1 MGNVEIPHWLK
12 ALPLAPVFRPTDTE
26 FADPIA
32 YISKIEKEAGAF
44 GICKII
50 PPLPKPSKKYVFYN
64 LNKSLLRCPELASD
78 VDISK
83 VCHEDRAVFTTRQQ
97 ELGQA
102 VKRKKGGE
110 SSKSNSQRS
119 GVKQV
124 WQSGGVYTLEQFESK
139 SKTFYKSQL
148 GTVKEVSPVVVEAL
162 FWKAALEKPIYIE
175 YANDVPGSAFGEPE
189 GHFRHFRQRKRRG
202 RGSYQ
207 RKAEISDESRVES
220 GTDRNFSQPPSCKN
234 GDTTLPE
241 VAKAS
246 HASPS
251 KISQDL
257 SKQKKM
263 DIVDGMEG
271 TSGWKLSNSS
281 WNLQTI
287 ARSPGSVTRFMPDDI
302 PGVTSPMVY
311 IGMLFSWFAWHV
323 EDHELHSMNYLHT
336 GSPKTWY
343 AVPADYAFEFEEV
356 IRKNS
361 YGRNTDQLAALTQL
375 GEKTTLVSPEMIVA
389 SDIPCCRLVQNPGEF
404 VVTFPRSYHVGFSHG
419 FNCGEAANFGT
430 PQWLNVAK
438 EAAVR
443 RAAMNYL
450 PMLSHQQLLYLLT
463 MSFVSR
469 VPRSLL
475 PGGRSSRLRD
485 RQREERE
492 FLVKK
497 AFVEDILNEN
507 KNLSVLLRE
516 PGIRLVMWD
525 PDLLPRHSAL
535 ALAAAGGPAASLPAE
550 AKNELED
557 GHSVMQNK
565 EKTTLLEE
573 LSLFMEKLNDV
584 YYDDD
589 DGQLNDF
596 QVDSGTLA
604 CVACGVLGFP
614 FMCVVQ
620 PSKNALQDLSERKG
634 EIDAQEFTA
643 LSSENS
649 DCVWNTS
656 SRYIRPRIFC
666 LEHTI
671 ELQRLLQSRGGLKFL
686 VICHKDFQKFKAH
699 AAIVAEEVKVPFS
712 YDDVL
717 LESASKEELS
727 IIDLAIEDEESNE
740 YGVDWTSKFGIN
752 LRYCVKV
759 RKNSPTKK
767 IQHALSLGGLFSDTS
782 HMLDMSTIKWLQ
794 RKSRSKAKP
803 SSTSSFTSR
812 EHLEVKVDGKSGEKL
827 DPQAGRREERIIQYS
842 RKKKL
847 NSKPSGDQG
856 QELATEPKS
865 EDSDDTCN
873 KIANRSHLDSAI
885 HSEMNN
891 EIEDSERTIERN
903 GVAFC
908 ENPRSS
914 SFTGPHGHEHPEI
927 TVKLGLAF
935 DGNITNNSSM
945 VNGDSAEQTSVTR
958 EDQGHSMTSNNN
970 GSNSSSHV
978 VVSQTMLA
986 STGDNH
992 DGPIKL
998 SGEHVCSYVSVR
1010 GVDEAVEMSDREFEE
1025 PRSTVINIE
1034 EEQQSQMVQ
1043 PTKREAVP
1051 GDHTQVE
1058 GEEAMCTRENL
1069 CSEDIMHTV
1078 HQQEETHSSAQLGTE
1093 VAETNVAS
1101 ENIVVDMIHD
1111 DETLAS
1117 RDILSSRNGD
1127 QASSNGLQAPDNE
1140 PSMEREVASSENTE
1154 VIEAPISNMVE
1165 AKKKRKME
1173 SVSETNDNPESSI
1186 GFIRSPCEGLR
1197 ARGRRKATC
1206 ETSSNIAELSDE
1218 EKKPT
1223 AKRLKK
1229 TPKTRSGSHHREVST
1244 TTDHNRCYLEGCKMT
1259 FKNKADLEAH
1269 KRNRCTHE
1277 GCGKKFRAHKYLV
1290 LHQRVHNDERP
1301 FLCSWKGCSMT
1312 FKWQWAR
1319 TEHLRLHTGERPYT
1333 CKVDGCGLSF
1343 RFVSDYSRH
1352 RRKSG
1357 HYVT

>member
-1 MGNVEIPHWLK
+1 MGNVEIPNWLK

-32 YISKIEKEAGAF
+32 YISKIEKEASAF

-50 PPLPKPSKKYVFYN
+50 PPLPKPSKKYVFHN
-64 LNKSLLRCPELASD
+64 LNKSLLKCPELVSD

-83 VCHEDRAVFTTRQQ
+83 VCKEDRAVFTTRQQ
-97 ELGQA
+97 ELGQT
-102 VKRKKGGE
+102 VKKTKGE
-110 SSKSNSQRS
+110 KSKCVSQRS

-124 WQSGGVYTLEQFESK
+124 WQSGGVYTLEQFEAK

-162 FWKAALEKPIYIE
+162 FWKAASEKPIYIE

-189 GHFRHFRQRKRRG
+189 GHFRHFRHRKRRG
-202 RGSYQ
+202 RGFYQ
-207 RKAEISDESRVES
+207 RKTEINGPSGKNSENSSPKVEKAPLAS
-220 GTDRNFSQPPSCKN
+220 TSLSSQGQGS
-234 GDTTLPE
+234 
-241 VAKAS
+241 
-246 HASPS
+246 
-251 KISQDL
+251 
-257 SKQKKM
+257 SKQKST
-263 DIVDGMEG
+263 DILDEMEG
-271 TSGWKLSNSS
+271 TAGWKLSNSS

-343 AVPADYAFEFEEV
+343 AVPCDYALEFEEV

-361 YGRNTDQLAALTQL
+361 YGRNIDQLAALTQL

-389 SDIPCCRLVQNPGEF
+389 SGIPCCRVVQNPGEF

-469 VPRSLL
+469 VPRSFL

-507 KNLSVLLRE
+507 KNLSALLRE
-516 PGIRLVMWD
+516 PSSRLVMWD
-525 PDLLPRHSAL
+525 PDLLPRHTAL
-535 ALAAAGGPAASLPAE
+535 ALAAVGDAATSAVSPPAV
-550 AKNELED
+550 AKNEPEE
-557 GHSVMQNK
+557 VQNK

-584 YYDDD
+584 YYDED
-589 DGQLNDF
+589 DGLLNDF
-596 QVDSGTLA
+596 QVDSGTLP

-614 FMCVVQ
+614 FMSVVQ
-620 PSKNALQDLSERKG
+620 PSEEALKDLSEREG
-634 EIDAQEFTA
+634 EIDAQEFTT
-643 LSSENS
+643 LSSEKS
-649 DCVWNTS
+649 QCEWKTS

-686 VICHKDFQKFKAH
+686 IICHKDFQKFKAH

-717 LESASKEELS
+717 LESASQEELS
-727 IIDLAIEDEESNE
+727 LIDLAIEDEKN
-740 YGVDWTSKFGIN
+740 YNHALDWTSELGIN

-782 HMLDMSTIKWLQ
+782 YMLDMSTIRWLQ
-794 RKSRSKAKP
+794 RKSRSKVKP
-803 SSTSSFTSR
+803 SSTSSFTPR
-812 EHLEVKVDGKSGEKL
+812 EHLEVKVNGKLGESL
-827 DPQAGRREERIIQYS
+827 DSQAGRKEEKIIQYS
-842 RKKKL
+842 RKKKSNPKL
-847 NSKPSGDQG
+847 SAEQG
-856 QELATEPKS
+856 QELAPLAKS
-865 EDSDDTCN
+865 KDFDKTCN
-873 KIANRSHLDSAI
+873 KNASKSHLDSAI
-885 HSEMNN
+885 RSELNN
-891 EIEDSERTIERN
+891 EIGDSGRVIGRN
-903 GVAFC
+903 EKSFSK
-908 ENPRSS
+908 NPCSS
-914 SFTGPHGHEHPEI
+914 SFTEAHDQEHPESTI
-927 TVKLGLAF
+927 KFGSAL
-935 DGNITNNSSM
+935 DGNVTNRFSM
-945 VNGDSAEQTSVTR
+945 VNGDSAGLSSVSR
-958 EDQGHSMTSNNN
+958 EHRGQSMTSNNN
-970 GSNSSSHV
+970 GSNSG
-978 VVSQTMLA
+978 SQTILV

-992 DGPIKL
+992 DGPGKL
-998 SGEHVCSYVSVR
+998 PGDYVCSDVSVR
-1010 GVDEAVEMSDREFEE
+1010 GVQEAVEMSDQEFGE
-1025 PRSTVINIE
+1025 PRSTVTNIE
-1034 EEQQSQMVQ
+1034 DEQQSQMVQ
-1043 PTKREAVP
+1043 PTKREAVS
-1051 GDHTQVE
+1051 GDHAQVDRA
-1058 GEEAMCTRENL
+1058 EAVCTRENL
-1069 CSEDIMHTV
+1069 CSDIILHT
-1078 HQQEETHSSAQLGTE
+1078 EHSSAQVGMEIPEINT
-1093 VAETNVAS
+1093 AS
-1101 ENIVVDMIHD
+1101 ENMVVNMTHD
-1111 DETLAS
+1111 GEPLES
-1117 RDILSSRNGD
+1117 SDILSSSNRD
-1127 QASSNGLQAPDNE
+1127 QASSNGLQVPDDGLN
-1140 PSMEREVASSENTE
+1140 MESEVSSSENTK
-1154 VIEAPISNMVE
+1154 VIETPNPMGE
-1165 AKKKRKME
+1165 AKMKWKIE
-1173 SVSETNDNPESSI
+1173 SESETNDNLESSI

-1197 ARGRRKATC
+1197 SRGKRKATC
-1206 ETSSNIAELSDE
+1206 ETSFKLTETIDE
-1218 EKKPT
+1218 EKKPI

-1229 TPKTRSGSHHREVST
+1229 TPKARSGSRHQEVPT
-1244 TTDHNRCYLEGCKMT
+1244 TTHPNRCYVEGCKMT
-1259 FKNKADLEAH
+1259 FESKAKLQTH

-1301 FLCSWKGCSMT
+1301 FECSWEGCSMT

-1319 TEHLRLHTGERPYT
+1319 TEHFRLHTGERPYK
-1333 CKVDGCGLSF
+1333 CKVEGCGLSF

-1352 RRKSG
+1352 RRKTG
-1357 HYVT
+1357 HYVA

>member
-1 MGNVEIPHWLK
+1 MGSVEIPNWLK

-32 YISKIEKEAGAF
+32 YISKIEKEASAF

-50 PPLPKPSKKYVFYN
+50 PPLPKPSKKYVFHN
-64 LNKSLLRCPELASD
+64 LNKSLLKCPELVSD
-78 VDISK
+78 VDISR
-83 VCHEDRAVFTTRQQ
+83 EDRAVFTTRQQ
-97 ELGQA
+97 ELGQT
-102 VKRKKGGE
+102 VKKNKGE
-110 SSKSNSQRS
+110 KSKSISQRT

-124 WQSGGVYTLEQFESK
+124 WQSGGVYTLEQFEAK

-162 FWKAALEKPIYIE
+162 FWKAASQKPIYIE

-202 RGSYQ
+202 RGFYQ
-207 RKAEISDESRVES
+207 RKTEINDPSDKIGENSS
-220 GTDRNFSQPPSCKN
+220 
-234 GDTTLPE
+234 PE
-241 VAKAS
+241 VEKAPL
-246 HASPS
+246 ASTSLSP
-251 KISQDL
+251 QDS
-257 SKQKKM
+257 SKQKNM
-263 DIVDGMEG
+263 DIVDEMEG
-271 TSGWKLSNSS
+271 TAGWKLSNSS

-343 AVPADYAFEFEEV
+343 AVPCDYALEFEEV

-361 YGRNTDQLAALTQL
+361 YGKNIDQLAALTQL
-375 GEKTTLVSPEMIVA
+375 GEKTTLVSPEVIVA
-389 SDIPCCRLVQNPGEF
+389 SRIPCCRLVQNHGEF

-469 VPRSLL
+469 VPRSFL

-516 PGIRLVMWD
+516 PGSRLVMWD

-535 ALAAAGGPAASLPAE
+535 ALAAVGGAATSAVLPPSV
-550 AKNELED
+550 AKNIPEE
-557 GHSVMQNK
+557 GHSELQNK

-589 DGQLNDF
+589 DGLLNDF
-596 QVDSGTLA
+596 QVDSGTLP

-614 FMCVVQ
+614 FMSVVQ
-620 PSKNALQDLSERKG
+620 PSEKALKDLLEGQGK
-634 EIDAQEFTA
+634 IDAQEIMT
-643 LSSENS
+643 LSSEKS
-649 DCVWNTS
+649 HCEWKTS

-671 ELQRLLQSRGGLKFL
+671 ELQRLLQSKDGMKFL
-686 VICHKDFQKFKAH
+686 IICHKDFQKFKAH
-699 AAIVAEEVKVPFS
+699 AATVAEEVKVPFS

-717 LESASKEELS
+717 LEGASQEELS
-727 IIDLAIEDEESNE
+727 LIDLAIEDEEN
-740 YGVDWTSKFGIN
+740 YKHAIDWTSELGIN

-759 RKNSPTKK
+759 RKNSSTKK
-767 IQHALSLGGLFSDTS
+767 IQHALSLGGLFSDRS
-782 HMLDMSTIKWLQ
+782 HMLDFSTIRWLQ

-803 SSTSSFTSR
+803 SSTSSFTHR
-812 EHLEVKVDGKSGEKL
+812 EQLEVKVDGKLGENL
-827 DPQAGRREERIIQYS
+827 DSQTEKKEKKIIQYS

-847 NSKPSGDQG
+847 NSKPSVEQG
-856 QELATEPKS
+856 QELAPLAESREFGK
-865 EDSDDTCN
+865 TCN
-873 KIANRSHLDSAI
+873 KLANMSHLDSSIRFDGA
-885 HSEMNN
+885 H
-891 EIEDSERTIERN
+891 DQ
-903 GVAFC
+903 
-908 ENPRSS
+908 
-914 SFTGPHGHEHPEI
+914 EHPEI
-927 TVKLGLAF
+927 TIKFGSAL
-935 DGNITNNSSM
+935 DGNVTNSVSM
-945 VNGDSAEQTSVTR
+945 VNGYSADLSSVSREQ
-958 EDQGHSMTSNNN
+958 QGHSMTSNNN
-970 GSNSSSHV
+970 GSNAGSHV
-978 VVSQTMLA
+978 VASQTVLI

-992 DGPIKL
+992 VRPRKF
-998 SGEHVCSYVSVR
+998 SGDYVCSDVSVR
-1010 GVDEAVEMSDREFEE
+1010 DLQEVVEMSDQEFGG
-1025 PRSTVINIE
+1025 PRSTVTNIE
-1034 EEQQSQMVQ
+1034 DEQQSQMVQ
-1043 PTKREAVP
+1043 PTKREAVS
-1051 GDHTQVE
+1051 GDHGQME
-1058 GEEAMCTRENL
+1058 GAEAVCTREIL
-1069 CSEDIMHTV
+1069 CSDIILQT
-1078 HQQEETHSSAQLGTE
+1078 EHSSAQVGMEIPEINT
-1093 VAETNVAS
+1093 AS
-1101 ENIVVDMIHD
+1101 ENMVVDMTHD
-1111 DETLAS
+1111 GEPLES
-1117 RDILSSRNGD
+1117 SDILSSSNGD
-1127 QASSNGLQAPDNE
+1127 QASSNGLQVPDDE
-1140 PSMEREVASSENTE
+1140 LSMESEVSSSENTE
-1154 VIEAPISNMVE
+1154 VIEAPNSTGE
-1165 AKKKRKME
+1165 AKKKMKIDSE
-1173 SVSETNDNPESSI
+1173 FETNDNLESSI

-1197 ARGRRKATC
+1197 SRGKRKSRSETWLKLT
-1206 ETSSNIAELSDE
+1206 ETSGE
-1218 EKKPT
+1218 
-1223 AKRLKK
+1223 AKRPIAKRGKK
-1229 TPKTRSGSHHREVST
+1229 TPKARSGSLQQEDPT
-1244 TTDHNRCYLEGCKMT
+1244 TTHPNRCYLEGCKMT
-1259 FKNKADLEAH
+1259 FDSKAKLQTH
-1269 KRNRCTHE
+1269 KRNCCTHE

-1290 LHQRVHNDERP
+1290 LHQRVHNDDRP
-1301 FLCSWKGCSMT
+1301 FECSWEGCSMT

-1319 TEHLRLHTGERPYT
+1319 TEHLRLHTGERPYK
-1333 CKVDGCGLSF
+1333 CKVEGCELSF

-1352 RRKSG
+1352 RRKTG
-1357 HYVT
+1357 HYVA

>member
-1 MGNVEIPHWLK
+1 MGNVEIPNWLK

-32 YISKIEKEAGAF
+32 YISKIEKEASAF
-44 GICKII
+44 GICKIV
-50 PPLPKPSKKYVFYN
+50 PPLPKPSKKYVFHN
-64 LNKSLLRCPELASD
+64 LNKSLLKCPELVSD
-78 VDISK
+78 ADISK
-83 VCHEDRAVFTTRQQ
+83 VCPEDRAVFTTRQQ

-102 VKRKKGGE
+102 GKKTKRGE
-110 SSKSNSQRS
+110 SNSQKS

-124 WQSGGVYTLEQFESK
+124 WQSGGVYTLEQFETK
-139 SKTFYKSQL
+139 SRTFYKCQL

-162 FWKAALEKPIYIE
+162 FWKAASEKPMYIE

-207 RKAEISDESRVES
+207 RKPEINDGNNGQDPSGKNSESTSLEVE
-220 GTDRNFSQPPSCKN
+220 
-234 GDTTLPE
+234 
-241 VAKAS
+241 KAS
-246 HASPS
+246 IASTS
-251 KISQDL
+251 LLSQDS
-257 SKQKKM
+257 SKRKNLEV
-263 DIVDGMEG
+263 VDEMEG
-271 TSGWKLSNSS
+271 TAGWKLSNSS
-281 WNLQTI
+281 WNLQMI

-343 AVPADYAFEFEEV
+343 AVPADYALDFEEV

-361 YGRNTDQLAALTQL
+361 YGRNIDQLAALTQL

-389 SDIPCCRLVQNPGEF
+389 SGIPCCRLVQNPGDF

-438 EAAVR
+438 EAALR

-463 MSFVSR
+463 I

-516 PGIRLVMWD
+516 PGFRLVMWD

-535 ALAAAGGPAASLPAE
+535 ALAAAETAVSSPAVAIS
-550 AKNELED
+550 ELED
-557 GHSVMQNK
+557 DHFGMQNK
-565 EKTTLLEE
+565 EKTSLLEE

-589 DGQLNDF
+589 DGLLNDF

-614 FMCVVQ
+614 FMSVVQ
-620 PSKNALQDLSERKG
+620 PSEKALKDLSESQG
-634 EIDAQEFTA
+634 EIDAQKITS
-643 LSSENS
+643 LSDGE
-649 DCVWNTS
+649 WNTS

-666 LEHTI
+666 LEHTV

-699 AAIVAEEVKVPFS
+699 AAIVAEEVKVPFG

-717 LESASKEELS
+717 LESASQEELS
-727 IIDLAIEDEESNE
+727 LIDLAIEDEENNE
-740 YGVDWTSKFGIN
+740 HGVDWTSKLGIN

-759 RKNSPTKK
+759 RKNSPTRK
-767 IQHALSLGGLFSDTS
+767 IQHALSPGGLFSDTS
-782 HMLDMSTIKWLQ
+782 HMLDFSTIKWLQ

-803 SSTSSFTSR
+803 SSTSSFTPR
-812 EHLEVKVDGKSGEKL
+812 EHVEVKVDGKLGENL
-827 DPQAGRREERIIQYS
+827 DSQVKRKEEKIIQYS

-847 NSKPSGDQG
+847 NPKPSGVQG
-856 QELATEPKS
+856 QELATLAKS
-865 EDSDDTCN
+865 KDFDNTCN
-873 KIANRSHLDSAI
+873 KLANRSDLDSAI
-885 HSEMNN
+885 HFEMNN
-891 EIEDSERTIERN
+891 DIGGSERAIGGN
-903 GVAFC
+903 GVSFT
-908 ENPRSS
+908 ENPCSS
-914 SFTGPHGHEHPEI
+914 SFAGAHGEEHPEI
-927 TVKLGLAF
+927 TVKFCSALG
-935 DGNITNNSSM
+935 GNITNSSSK
-945 VNGDSAEQTSVTR
+945 VNGDTANLTSESR
-958 EDQGHSMTSNNN
+958 EPQGHSMTSNNN
-970 GSNSSSHV
+970 GSSSGSRV
-978 VVSQTMLA
+978 VLSQTMLVCC
-986 STGDNH
+986 TGDNH
-992 DGPIKL
+992 DGPRKL
-998 SGEHVCSYVSVR
+998 SGEYVCSDVPVR
-1010 GVDEAVEMSDREFEE
+1010 DVQEADEMSGQEFEE
-1025 PRSTVINIE
+1025 LRSTVTNIKDD
-1034 EEQQSQMVQ
+1034 QQSQMVQ
-1043 PTKREAVP
+1043 PTKREAIP

-1058 GEEAMCTRENL
+1058 GAEAVCARENL
-1069 CSEDIMHTV
+1069 CSEKFLHTK
-1078 HQQEETHSSAQLGTE
+1078 HSSAQVGME
-1093 VAETNVAS
+1093 VLEINMVS
-1101 ENIVVDMIHD
+1101 ENIVVDMTHD
-1111 DETLAS
+1111 GEPMVC
-1117 RDILSSRNGD
+1117 RDILSLSNGD
-1127 QASSNGLQAPDNE
+1127 QASSNGLQTPDDE
-1140 PSMEREVASSENTE
+1140 LSMESKVSSSENTKAIE
-1154 VIEAPISNMVE
+1154 VPKSMGE
-1165 AKKKRKME
+1165 AKKKRKIE
-1173 SVSETNDNPESSI
+1173 SEPETNN
-1186 GFIRSPCEGLR
+1186 GFIKSPCEGLR
-1197 ARGRRKATC
+1197 SRGKRKATC
-1206 ETSSNIAELSDE
+1206 EISSSLTETSDE

-1229 TPKTRSGSHHREVST
+1229 TPKTRSGSHHHQEIST
-1244 TTDHNRCYLEGCKMT
+1244 TTHQHRCYLEGCKMT
-1259 FKNKADLEAH
+1259 FESKAKLQTH

-1290 LHQRVHNDERP
+1290 HHQRVHNDERP
-1301 FLCSWKGCSMT
+1301 FECSWKGCSMS

-1319 TEHLRLHTGERPYT
+1319 TEHLRLHTGERPYI
-1333 CKVDGCGLSF
+1333 CKVQECGLSF

-1352 RRKSG
+1352 RRKTG

>member
-1 MGNVEIPHWLK
+1 MGSSNVEIPNWLK
-12 ALPLAPVFRPTDTE
+12 AMPLAPVFRPTDTE

-32 YISKIEKEAGAF
+32 YISKIEKQASAF

-50 PPLPKPSKKYVFYN
+50 PPIPKPSKKYVFCN
-64 LNKSLLRCPELASD
+64 LNKSLLRCPELASGVD
-78 VDISK
+78 VSK
-83 VCHEDRAVFTTRQQ
+83 LGQEDRAVFTTRQQ

-102 VKRKKGGE
+102 RKKSRGGE
-110 SSKSNSQRS
+110 
-119 GVKQV
+119 GGDVKQV

-139 SKTFYKSQL
+139 SKAFYKSQL

-162 FWKAALEKPIYIE
+162 FWRAASEKPMYIE

-202 RGSYQ
+202 RGFYQ
-207 RKAEISDESRVES
+207 RKNGESS
-220 GTDRNFSQPPSCKN
+220 
-234 GDTTLPE
+234 LP
-241 VAKAS
+241 VV
-246 HASPS
+246 SPS
-251 KISQDL
+251 LSAQDP
-257 SKQKKM
+257 SKKKNM
-263 DIVDGMEG
+263 DVVVVDEMEG
-271 TSGWKLSNSS
+271 TAGWKLSNSS
-281 WNLQTI
+281 WNLQMI

-343 AVPADYAFEFEEV
+343 AVPGDYALDFEEV

-361 YGRNTDQLAALTQL
+361 YGSNLDQLAALTQL
-375 GEKTTLVSPEMIVA
+375 GEKTTLVSPEIIVS

-507 KNLSVLLRE
+507 KNLSVLLGE
-516 PGIRLVMWD
+516 PGSRLVMWD
-525 PDLLPRHSAL
+525 PDLLPRHSVL
-535 ALAAAGGPAASLPAE
+535 ALAATGVATTPAVSSPAE
-550 AKNELED
+550 AKSEIE
-557 GHSVMQNK
+557 NK
-565 EKTTLLEE
+565 EENPSLLEE
-573 LSLFMEKLNDV
+573 LSLFMEKLKDV

-596 QVDSGTLA
+596 QIDSGTLP

-614 FMCVVQ
+614 FMSVVQ
-620 PSKNALQDLSERKG
+620 PSENALKDLSERQG
-634 EIDAQEFTA
+634 EIDALEDKA
-643 LSSENS
+643 ESSEKSN
-649 DCVWNTS
+649 CEWNTS

-699 AAIVAEEVKVPFS
+699 AAIVAEEVKVPFR

-727 IIDLAIEDEESNE
+727 LIDLAIEGEENNE
-740 YGVDWTSKFGIN
+740 YGADWTSKLGIN

-759 RKNSPTKK
+759 RKNSPTNK
-767 IQHALSLGGLFSDTS
+767 IQHALSLGGLFSDSS
-782 HMLDMSTIKWLQ
+782 HVLDMSTIKWLQ

-803 SSTSSFTSR
+803 CSTTSGFTSR
-812 EHLEVKVDGKSGEKL
+812 ERLEVKAERRLGEKEEVES
-827 DPQAGRREERIIQYS
+827 QGGRKEEKIIQYS

-847 NSKPSGDQG
+847 NP
-856 QELATEPKS
+856 
-865 EDSDDTCN
+865 N
-873 KIANRSHLDSAI
+873 ANRSRHASAVD
-885 HSEMNN
+885 SEMNN
-891 EIEDSERTIERN
+891 EI
-903 GVAFC
+903 
-908 ENPRSS
+908 
-914 SFTGPHGHEHPEI
+914 
-927 TVKLGLAF
+927 
-935 DGNITNNSSM
+935 
-945 VNGDSAEQTSVTR
+945 GDSADLTSVTR
-958 EDQGHSMTSNNN
+958 EHQGHS
-970 GSNSSSHV
+970 V
-978 VVSQTMLA
+978 AL
-986 STGDNH
+986 
-992 DGPIKL
+992 
-998 SGEHVCSYVSVR
+998 
-1010 GVDEAVEMSDREFEE
+1010 E
-1025 PRSTVINIE
+1025 PRTTNANSEE
-1034 EEQQSQMVQ
+1034 EEQSQVVL
-1043 PTKREAVP
+1043 PTNREAV
-1051 GDHTQVE
+1051 
-1058 GEEAMCTRENL
+1058 
-1069 CSEDIMHTV
+1069 SEDIRHTE
-1078 HQQEETHSSAQLGTE
+1078 QQEEQTHSSAQVGLE
-1093 VAETNVAS
+1093 VSETNIAS
-1101 ENIVVDMIHD
+1101 EKIVVDMVRD
-1111 DETLAS
+1111 DDPLAS
-1117 RDILSSRNGD
+1117 NGD
-1127 QASSNGLQAPDNE
+1127 EASSSGLQAADDEN
-1140 PSMEREVASSENTE
+1140 SMESEVASSGNTK
-1154 VIEAPISNMVE
+1154 VIVE
-1165 AKKKRKME
+1165 AKKKRKIE
-1173 SVSETNDNPESSI
+1173 LESETNDYHPESSI
-1186 GFIRSPCEGLR
+1186 GFIKSPCEGLR
-1197 ARGRRKATC
+1197 SRGKRKVTC
-1206 ETSSNIAELSDE
+1206 EETSSNLNEASDE
-1218 EKKPT
+1218 EKKHT

-1229 TPKTRSGSHHREVST
+1229 TPNTGST
-1244 TTDHNRCYLEGCKMT
+1244 TTQHNLCYQEGCKMT
-1259 FKNKADLEAH
+1259 FKSKADLAAH

-1301 FLCSWKGCSMT
+1301 LACPWKGCSMN

-1319 TEHLRLHTGERPYT
+1319 TEHLRLHTGERPYK
-1333 CKVDGCGLSF
+1333 CKVEECGLSF

-1352 RRKSG
+1352 RRKTG

>member
-1 MGNVEIPHWLK
+1 MGSSNVEIPNWLK
-12 ALPLAPVFRPTDTE
+12 AMPLAPVFRPTDTE

-32 YISKIEKEAGAF
+32 YISKIEKQASAF

-50 PPLPKPSKKYVFYN
+50 PPIPKPSKKYVFCN
-64 LNKSLLRCPELASD
+64 LNKSLLRCPELASGVD
-78 VDISK
+78 VSK
-83 VCHEDRAVFTTRQQ
+83 LLGQEDRAVFTTRQQ

-102 VKRKKGGE
+102 RKKSRGGE
-110 SSKSNSQRS
+110 
-119 GVKQV
+119 GGDVKQV

-139 SKTFYKSQL
+139 SKAFYKSQL
-148 GTVKEVSPVVVEAL
+148 GTVKEVSPAVVEAL
-162 FWKAALEKPIYIE
+162 FWRAASEKPMYIE

-202 RGSYQ
+202 RGFYQ
-207 RKAEISDESRVES
+207 RKNGESS
-220 GTDRNFSQPPSCKN
+220 
-234 GDTTLPE
+234 LP
-241 VAKAS
+241 VV
-246 HASPS
+246 SPS
-251 KISQDL
+251 LSAQDP
-257 SKQKKM
+257 SKKKNM
-263 DIVDGMEG
+263 DVVVVDEMEG
-271 TSGWKLSNSS
+271 TAGWKLSNSS
-281 WNLQTI
+281 WNLQMI

-343 AVPADYAFEFEEV
+343 AVPGDYALDFEEV

-361 YGRNTDQLAALTQL
+361 YGSNLDQLAALTQL
-375 GEKTTLVSPEMIVA
+375 GEKTTLVSPEIIVS

-507 KNLSVLLRE
+507 KNLSVLLGE
-516 PGIRLVMWD
+516 PGSRLVMWD
-525 PDLLPRHSAL
+525 PDLLPRHSVL
-535 ALAAAGGPAASLPAE
+535 ALAATGVATTPAVSSPAE
-550 AKNELED
+550 AKSEIE
-557 GHSVMQNK
+557 NK
-565 EKTTLLEE
+565 EENPSLLEE
-573 LSLFMEKLNDV
+573 LSLFMEKLKDV

-596 QVDSGTLA
+596 QIDSGTLP

-614 FMCVVQ
+614 FMSVVQ
-620 PSKNALQDLSERKG
+620 PSENALKDLSERQG
-634 EIDAQEFTA
+634 EIDALEDKA
-643 LSSENS
+643 ESSEKSN
-649 DCVWNTS
+649 CEWNTS

-699 AAIVAEEVKVPFS
+699 AAIVAEEVKVPFR

-727 IIDLAIEDEESNE
+727 LIDLAIEGEENNE
-740 YGVDWTSKFGIN
+740 YGADWTSKLGIN

-759 RKNSPTKK
+759 RKNSPTNK
-767 IQHALSLGGLFSDTS
+767 IQHALSLGGLFSDSS
-782 HMLDMSTIKWLQ
+782 HVLDMSTIKWLQ

-803 SSTSSFTSR
+803 CSTTSGFTSR
-812 EHLEVKVDGKSGEKL
+812 ERLEVKAERRLGEKEEVES
-827 DPQAGRREERIIQYS
+827 QGGRKEEKIIQYS

-847 NSKPSGDQG
+847 NP
-856 QELATEPKS
+856 
-865 EDSDDTCN
+865 N
-873 KIANRSHLDSAI
+873 ANRSRHASAVD
-885 HSEMNN
+885 SEMNN
-891 EIEDSERTIERN
+891 EI
-903 GVAFC
+903 
-908 ENPRSS
+908 
-914 SFTGPHGHEHPEI
+914 
-927 TVKLGLAF
+927 
-935 DGNITNNSSM
+935 
-945 VNGDSAEQTSVTR
+945 GDSADLTSVTR
-958 EDQGHSMTSNNN
+958 EHQGHS
-970 GSNSSSHV
+970 V
-978 VVSQTMLA
+978 AL
-986 STGDNH
+986 
-992 DGPIKL
+992 
-998 SGEHVCSYVSVR
+998 
-1010 GVDEAVEMSDREFEE
+1010 E
-1025 PRSTVINIE
+1025 PRTTNANSEE
-1034 EEQQSQMVQ
+1034 EEQSQVVL
-1043 PTKREAVP
+1043 PTNREAV
-1051 GDHTQVE
+1051 
-1058 GEEAMCTRENL
+1058 
-1069 CSEDIMHTV
+1069 SEDIGHTE
-1078 HQQEETHSSAQLGTE
+1078 QQEEQTHSSAQVGLE
-1093 VAETNVAS
+1093 VPETNIAS
-1101 ENIVVDMIHD
+1101 EKIVVDMVRD
-1111 DETLAS
+1111 DDPLAS
-1117 RDILSSRNGD
+1117 NGD
-1127 QASSNGLQAPDNE
+1127 EASSSGLQAADDEN
-1140 PSMEREVASSENTE
+1140 SMESEVASSGNTK
-1154 VIEAPISNMVE
+1154 VIVE
-1165 AKKKRKME
+1165 AKKKRKIE
-1173 SVSETNDNPESSI
+1173 LESETNDYHPESSI
-1186 GFIRSPCEGLR
+1186 GFIKSPCEGLR
-1197 ARGRRKATC
+1197 SRGKRKVTC
-1206 ETSSNIAELSDE
+1206 EETSSNLNEASDE
-1218 EKKPT
+1218 EKKHT
-1223 AKRLKK
+1223 AKLKK
-1229 TPKTRSGSHHREVST
+1229 TPNTGST
-1244 TTDHNRCYLEGCKMT
+1244 TTQHNLCYQEGCKMT
-1259 FKNKADLEAH
+1259 FKSKADLAAH

-1301 FLCSWKGCSMT
+1301 LACPWKGCSMN

-1319 TEHLRLHTGERPYT
+1319 TEHLRLHTGERPYK
-1333 CKVDGCGLSF
+1333 CKVEECGLSF

-1352 RRKSG
+1352 RRKTG

>member
-1 MGNVEIPHWLK
+1 MGNVEIPNWLK

-32 YISKIEKEAGAF
+32 YISKIEKEASAF

-64 LNKSLLRCPELASD
+64 LNKSLLKCPELVSD

-83 VCHEDRAVFTTRQQ
+83 VCKEDRAVFTTRQQ
-97 ELGQA
+97 ELGQT
-102 VKRKKGGE
+102 VKKTKGE
-110 SSKSNSQRS
+110 KSKSNSQRS

-124 WQSGGVYTLEQFESK
+124 WQSGGVYTLEQFETK
-139 SKTFYKSQL
+139 SRTFYKSQL
-148 GTVKEVSPVVVEAL
+148 GTVKEVSPVVIEAL
-162 FWKAALEKPIYIE
+162 FWKAASEKPMYIE

-202 RGSYQ
+202 RGFYQ
-207 RKAEISDESRVES
+207 RKTEINDPS
-220 GTDRNFSQPPSCKN
+220 GKN
-234 GDTTLPE
+234 SENSSPE
-241 VAKAS
+241 VEKAPL
-246 HASPS
+246 ASTS
-251 KISQDL
+251 LSSQDS
-257 SKQKKM
+257 SKQKNV
-263 DIVDGMEG
+263 DIVFEMEG
-271 TSGWKLSNSS
+271 TAGWKLSNSS

-311 IGMLFSWFAWHV
+311 LGMLFSWFAWHV

-343 AVPADYAFEFEEV
+343 AVPCDYALDFEEV

-361 YGRNTDQLAALTQL
+361 YGRNIDQLAALTQL

-389 SDIPCCRLVQNPGEF
+389 SGIPCCRLVQNPGEF

-492 FLVKK
+492 FLVKR

-516 PGIRLVMWD
+516 PGSRLVMWD
-525 PDLLPRHSAL
+525 PDLLSRHSAL
-535 ALAAAGGPAASLPAE
+535 ALAAAGVPAASAVSPPAV
-550 AKNELED
+550 ATNELEE
-557 GHSVMQNK
+557 GHSELQNK

-589 DGQLNDF
+589 DGLLNEF
-596 QVDSGTLA
+596 QVDSGTLP

-614 FMCVVQ
+614 FMSVVQ
-620 PSKNALQDLSERKG
+620 PSEKALKDLSERQG
-634 EIDAQEFTA
+634 ETDAQEITT
-643 LSSENS
+643 LSSEKS
-649 DCVWNTS
+649 DCEWKSS

-717 LESASKEELS
+717 LESASQEELS
-727 IIDLAIEDEESNE
+727 LIDLAIEDEENYE
-740 YGVDWTSKFGIN
+740 HGVDWTSELGIN

-782 HMLDMSTIKWLQ
+782 QMLDISTMRWLQ

-803 SSTSSFTSR
+803 ISTSSFTPR
-812 EHLEVKVDGKSGEKL
+812 EHLEVKADGKLRDNL
-827 DPQAGRREERIIQYS
+827 DSQAGKKEEKIIQYS

-847 NSKPSGDQG
+847 NPKPSAEQG
-856 QELATEPKS
+856 QELATLAKS
-865 EDSDDTCN
+865 KDFDKTCN
-873 KIANRSHLDSAI
+873 KFTNRSHLDSAI
-885 HSEMNN
+885 RSEMNS
-891 EIEDSERTIERN
+891 EIGDSGRVI
-903 GVAFC
+903 GVSFSI
-908 ENPRSS
+908 NPCSS
-914 SFTGPHGHEHPEI
+914 SFTVGHGQEHPEI
-927 TVKLGLAF
+927 TVKFGSAL
-935 DGNITNNSSM
+935 DMNVTNSSSM
-945 VNGDSAEQTSVTR
+945 GNTDSADLTLTSISR
-958 EDQGHSMTSNNN
+958 EHQGHSLTSNNN
-970 GSNSSSHV
+970 GSNSGSHV
-978 VVSQTMLA
+978 VASQTILV
-986 STGDNH
+986 STDNNH
-992 DGPIKL
+992 GGPRKL
-998 SGEHVCSYVSVR
+998 SGDYVCSDVSVR
-1010 GVDEAVEMSDREFEE
+1010 GIQEAVEMSDQEFGE
-1025 PRSTVINIE
+1025 PRSTVTNIE
-1034 EEQQSQMVQ
+1034 DEQQSKMVQ
-1043 PTKREAVP
+1043 PTKREAVS
-1051 GDHTQVE
+1051 GAQVE
-1058 GEEAMCTRENL
+1058 GAEAVCTIENL
-1069 CSEDIMHTV
+1069 CSEIILHTG
-1078 HQQEETHSSAQLGTE
+1078 HSSAQVGMEINEINT
-1093 VAETNVAS
+1093 AS
-1101 ENIVVDMIHD
+1101 ENIVVDMTHD
-1111 DETLAS
+1111 GEPLES
-1117 RDILSSRNGD
+1117 SDILSSSNGD
-1127 QASSNGLQAPDNE
+1127 QASSNGLQVLDDE
-1140 PSMEREVASSENTE
+1140 LSMESEVSSSENTE
-1154 VIEAPISNMVE
+1154 VIEAPNSIGE
-1165 AKKKRKME
+1165 AKKKRKIE
-1173 SVSETNDNPESSI
+1173 SVSETNDNLESSI

-1197 ARGRRKATC
+1197 SRGKRKETC
-1206 ETSSNIAELSDE
+1206 ETSLKLTETSDE
-1218 EKKPT
+1218 ERKPI

-1229 TPKTRSGSHHREVST
+1229 TPKACSGSRHQEVPAT
-1244 TTDHNRCYLEGCKMT
+1244 THPNRCYLEGCKMT
-1259 FKNKADLEAH
+1259 FESKAKLQAH

-1301 FLCSWKGCSMT
+1301 FECSWKGCSMT

-1319 TEHLRLHTGERPYT
+1319 TEHLRLHTGERPYK

-1352 RRKSG
+1352 RRKTL

>member
-1 MGNVEIPHWLK
+1 MGNNNNVEIPNWLK
-12 ALPLAPVFRPTDTE
+12 AMPLAPVFRPTDTE

-32 YISKIEKEAGAF
+32 YISNIEKQASAF
-44 GICKII
+44 GICKIV
-50 PPLPKPSKKYVFYN
+50 PPIPKPSKKYVFCN
-64 LNKSLLRCPELASD
+64 LNKSLLKCPELASGVD
-78 VDISK
+78 VSK
-83 VCHEDRAVFTTRQQ
+83 LCQEDRAVFTTRQQ

-102 VKRKKGGE
+102 RKKNKGE
-110 SSKSNSQRS
+110 SSSSN

-139 SKTFYKSQL
+139 SKAFYKSQL

-162 FWKAALEKPIYIE
+162 FWKAAEERPMYIE

-202 RGSYQ
+202 RGFYQ
-207 RKAEISDESRVES
+207 RKE
-220 GTDRNFSQPPSCKN
+220 
-234 GDTTLPE
+234 PE

-246 HASPS
+246 LASPS
-251 KISQDL
+251 LLSQDPT
-257 SKQKKM
+257 KKKN
-263 DIVDGMEG
+263 VDVVVDEMEG
-271 TSGWKLSNSS
+271 TAGWKLSNSS
-281 WNLQTI
+281 WNLQMI

-343 AVPADYAFEFEEV
+343 AVPGDYALDFEEV

-361 YGRNTDQLAALTQL
+361 YGRNIDQLAALTQL
-375 GEKTTLVSPEMIVA
+375 GEKTTLVSPEMIVS

-430 PQWLNVAK
+430 PQWLSVAK

-507 KNLSVLLRE
+507 KNLSVLLGE
-516 PGIRLVMWD
+516 PGSRLVMWD

-535 ALAAAGGPAASLPAE
+535 ALAATGVDATSAVSCPAE
-550 AKNELED
+550 AKSELEN
-557 GHSVMQNK
+557 GHSGTKNE

-573 LSLFMEKLNDV
+573 LSLFMEKLKDV

-596 QVDSGTLA
+596 QIDSGTLP

-614 FMCVVQ
+614 FMSVVQ
-620 PSKNALQDLSERKG
+620 PSENALKDLSEKQG
-634 EIDAQEFTA
+634 EIDAQEIT
-643 LSSENS
+643 SEKS
-649 DCVWNTS
+649 DSEWNTS

-727 IIDLAIEDEESNE
+727 LIDLAIEGEETNE
-740 YGVDWTSKFGIN
+740 HGADWTSKLGIN

-759 RKNSPTKK
+759 RKISPNNK

-803 SSTSSFTSR
+803 YSTSSFTPR
-812 EHLEVKVDGKSGEKL
+812 EADRKVGEKEE
-827 DPQAGRREERIIQYS
+827 DESPVGRKEEKIIQYS

-847 NSKPSGDQG
+847 NP
-856 QELATEPKS
+856 
-865 EDSDDTCN
+865 N
-873 KIANRSHLDSAI
+873 ANRSLHGRAVDA
-885 HSEMNN
+885 EMNN
-891 EIEDSERTIERN
+891 EI
-903 GVAFC
+903 
-908 ENPRSS
+908 
-914 SFTGPHGHEHPEI
+914 
-927 TVKLGLAF
+927 
-935 DGNITNNSSM
+935 
-945 VNGDSAEQTSVTR
+945 GDSADLTSVTR
-958 EDQGHSMTSNNN
+958 EHQGHSSDNN
-970 GSNSSSHV
+970 GSNSDSHV
-978 VVSQTMLA
+978 VSPTMLA
-986 STGDNH
+986 STVDNH
-992 DGPIKL
+992 NGQMMC
-998 SGEHVCSYVSVR
+998 GEYVYSNVSAR
-1010 GVDEAVEMSDREFEE
+1010 DVDEAAEMRGQEFKET
-1025 PRSTVINIE
+1025 RSTNANIE
-1034 EEQQSQMVQ
+1034 EEEQSQVVQ
-1043 PTKREAVP
+1043 PTKREAVS
-1051 GDHTQVE
+1051 GDNTEVE
-1058 GEEAMCTRENL
+1058 GEEAMCSIE
-1069 CSEDIMHTV
+1069 
-1078 HQQEETHSSAQLGTE
+1078 LGLE
-1093 VAETNVAS
+1093 VPETNIAS
-1101 ENIVVDMIHD
+1101 EKIVVDMVRD
-1111 DETLAS
+1111 DEPPAI
-1117 RDILSSRNGD
+1117 DGD
-1127 QASSNGLQAPDNE
+1127 QVSSSGLQAADNE
-1140 PSMEREVASSENTE
+1140 NSMESVIASSGNTE
-1154 VIEAPISNMVE
+1154 VIEA
-1165 AKKKRKME
+1165 KKKPKIE
-1173 SVSETNDNPESSI
+1173 LESETNDCHPESSSI
-1186 GFIRSPCEGLR
+1186 GFIKSPCEGLR
-1197 ARGRRKATC
+1197 SRGKRKVTC
-1206 ETSSNIAELSDE
+1206 ETSDE
-1218 EKKPT
+1218 EKEPT

-1229 TPKTRSGSHHREVST
+1229 TPTTRTETRGQEEEEVST
-1244 TTDHNRCYLEGCKMT
+1244 ATHHHNRCYLEGCKMS
-1259 FKNKADLEAH
+1259 FKSKADLAAH
-1269 KRNRCTHE
+1269 KKNRCTHE

-1290 LHQRVHNDERP
+1290 LHQRVHNDDRP
-1301 FLCSWKGCSMT
+1301 FVCPWKGCSMN

-1319 TEHLRLHTGERPYT
+1319 TEHLRLHTGERPYK
-1333 CKVDGCGLSF
+1333 CKVEECGLSF

-1352 RRKSG
+1352 RRKTG
-1357 HYVT
+1357 HYVVT

>member
-1 MGNVEIPHWLK
+1 MGSSNVEIPNWLK
-12 ALPLAPVFRPTDTE
+12 AMPLAPVFRPTDTE

-32 YISKIEKEAGAF
+32 YISKIEKQASAF
-44 GICKII
+44 GICKIV
-50 PPLPKPSKKYVFYN
+50 PPIPKPSKKYVFCN
-64 LNKSLLRCPELASD
+64 LNKSLLRCPELASGVD
-78 VDISK
+78 VSK
-83 VCHEDRAVFTTRQQ
+83 RLGQEDRAVFTTRQQ

-102 VKRKKGGE
+102 RKKTKEG
-110 SSKSNSQRS
+110 SD
-119 GVKQV
+119 VKQV

-139 SKTFYKSQL
+139 SKAFYKSLL

-162 FWKAALEKPIYIE
+162 FWRAASEKPVYIE

-202 RGSYQ
+202 RGFYQ
-207 RKAEISDESRVES
+207 RKNGEES
-220 GTDRNFSQPPSCKN
+220 
-234 GDTTLPE
+234 LPE

-246 HASPS
+246 LASPS
-251 KISQDL
+251 LSSQDPA
-257 SKQKKM
+257 KKKNM
-263 DIVDGMEG
+263 DVVVDEMEG
-271 TSGWKLSNSS
+271 TAGWKLSNSS
-281 WNLQTI
+281 WNLQMI

-343 AVPADYAFEFEEV
+343 AVPSDYALDFEEV

-361 YGRNTDQLAALTQL
+361 YGRNIDQLAALTQL
-375 GEKTTLVSPEMIVA
+375 GEKTTLVSPEMIVS

-463 MSFVSR
+463 MSFFVLIVI

-507 KNLSVLLRE
+507 KNLSVLLGE
-516 PGIRLVMWD
+516 PGSRLVMWD

-535 ALAAAGGPAASLPAE
+535 SLSAAGVATTPAVSSPAE
-550 AKNELED
+550 AKSEIE
-557 GHSVMQNK
+557 NK
-565 EKTTLLEE
+565 EENPSLLEE
-573 LSLFMEKLNDV
+573 LSLFMEKLKDV

-596 QVDSGTLA
+596 QIDSGTLP

-614 FMCVVQ
+614 FMSVVQ
-620 PSKNALQDLSERKG
+620 PSEDALKDLSERQG
-634 EIDAQEFTA
+634 EIDALENKA
-643 LSSENS
+643 ESSETS
-649 DCVWNTS
+649 DCEWNTS
-656 SRYIRPRIFC
+656 SRYVRPRIFC

-699 AAIVAEEVKVPFS
+699 AAIVAEEVKVPFR

-727 IIDLAIEDEESNE
+727 LIDLAIEGEENNE
-740 YGVDWTSKFGIN
+740 HGADWTSKLGIN

-759 RKNSPTKK
+759 RKNSPTNK
-767 IQHALSLGGLFSDTS
+767 IQHALSLGGLFSDSS
-782 HMLDMSTIKWLQ
+782 HVLDMSTIKWLQ

-803 SSTSSFTSR
+803 CSTSCFTPR
-812 EHLEVKVDGKSGEKL
+812 ELGEK
-827 DPQAGRREERIIQYS
+827 GRKDHPVLEKEEVESQGGRKEEKIIQYS

-847 NSKPSGDQG
+847 NPNS
-856 QELATEPKS
+856 
-865 EDSDDTCN
+865 
-873 KIANRSHLDSAI
+873 NRSRHDRGVDS
-885 HSEMNN
+885 EVNN
-891 EIEDSERTIERN
+891 E
-903 GVAFC
+903 V
-908 ENPRSS
+908 
-914 SFTGPHGHEHPEI
+914 
-927 TVKLGLAF
+927 
-935 DGNITNNSSM
+935 
-945 VNGDSAEQTSVTR
+945 GDSADLTSVTR
-958 EDQGHSMTSNNN
+958 EHQGHSVTSNN
-970 GSNSSSHV
+970 
-978 VVSQTMLA
+978 L
-986 STGDNH
+986 
-992 DGPIKL
+992 
-998 SGEHVCSYVSVR
+998 R
-1010 GVDEAVEMSDREFEE
+1010 GVDEAAEMSDQGFKEAR
-1025 PRSTVINIE
+1025 TTNANIE
-1034 EEQQSQMVQ
+1034 EEEQSQVVL
-1043 PTKREAVP
+1043 PTNREA
-1051 GDHTQVE
+1051 
-1058 GEEAMCTRENL
+1058 
-1069 CSEDIMHTV
+1069 
-1078 HQQEETHSSAQLGTE
+1078 HSSAQVGFE
-1093 VAETNVAS
+1093 VAETNIAS
-1101 ENIVVDMIHD
+1101 EKIVAGMVRD
-1111 DETLAS
+1111 DEPLAS
-1117 RDILSSRNGD
+1117 NGD
-1127 QASSNGLQAPDNE
+1127 QASSSGLQAADNE
-1140 PSMEREVASSENTE
+1140 NSTESEVASSGDTK
-1154 VIEAPISNMVE
+1154 VVVE
-1165 AKKKRKME
+1165 AKKKRKIE
-1173 SVSETNDNPESSI
+1173 IDSETNDYHPESSI
-1186 GFIRSPCEGLR
+1186 GFIKSPCEGLR
-1197 ARGRRKATC
+1197 SRGKRKVTC
-1206 ETSSNIAELSDE
+1206 EKTSFNLNEASDE
-1218 EKKPT
+1218 EKKHT

-1229 TPKTRSGSHHREVST
+1229 TPNTGST
-1244 TTDHNRCYLEGCKMT
+1244 TTQHNLCYLEGCKMT
-1259 FKNKADLEAH
+1259 FKSKADLAAH

-1290 LHQRVHNDERP
+1290 LHQRVHNDDRP
-1301 FLCSWKGCSMT
+1301 FVCPWKGCSMN

-1319 TEHLRLHTGERPYT
+1319 TEHLRLHTGERPYK
-1333 CKVDGCGLSF
+1333 CKVDECGLSF

-1352 RRKSG
+1352 RRKTG

>member
-1 MGNVEIPHWLK
+1 MGNVEIPNWLK
-12 ALPLAPVFRPTDTE
+12 ALPSAPVYRPTDTE

-32 YISKIEKEAGAF
+32 YISKIEKEASVF

-50 PPLPKPSKKYVFYN
+50 PPLPKPSKKYVFHN
-64 LNKSLLRCPELASD
+64 LNKSLLKCPELVSD
-78 VDISK
+78 ADISK
-83 VCHEDRAVFTTRQQ
+83 VCGEDRAVFTTRQQ
-97 ELGQA
+97 ELGQ
-102 VKRKKGGE
+102 VGKKGKKGE
-110 SSKSNSQRS
+110 SSKSSSLRS

-124 WQSGGVYTLEQFESK
+124 WESGGVYTLEQFETK

-162 FWKAALEKPIYIE
+162 FWKAALEKPMYIE

-189 GHFRHFRQRKRRG
+189 GHYRHFRQRKRRG
-202 RGSYQ
+202 RGFYQ
-207 RKAEISDESRVES
+207 RKPEINDGQDTSGRNGESTSLEVE
-220 GTDRNFSQPPSCKN
+220 
-234 GDTTLPE
+234 
-241 VAKAS
+241 KAS
-246 HASPS
+246 LASTS
-251 KISQDL
+251 LLAEDS
-257 SKQKKM
+257 SKQKNLE
-263 DIVDGMEG
+263 IVDEMEG
-271 TSGWKLSNSS
+271 TAGWKLSNSS
-281 WNLQTI
+281 WNLQMI

-343 AVPADYAFEFEEV
+343 AVPADYALDFEEV

-361 YGRNTDQLAALTQL
+361 YGRDIDQLAALTQL

-389 SDIPCCRLVQNPGEF
+389 SGIPCCRLVQNPGDF

-430 PQWLNVAK
+430 PQWLSVAK

-463 MSFVSR
+463 I

-507 KNLSVLLRE
+507 KNLSVLHRE
-516 PGIRLVMWD
+516 PGFRLVMWD
-525 PDLLPRHSAL
+525 PYQLPRHSAL
-535 ALAAAGGPAASLPAE
+535 ALAAAETAFSSPAV
-550 AKNELED
+550 AKSELED
-557 GHSVMQNK
+557 GHSGMQNK

-589 DGQLNDF
+589 DGLLNDF
-596 QVDSGTLA
+596 QVDTGTLA

-614 FMCVVQ
+614 FMSVVQ
-620 PSKNALQDLSERKG
+620 PSEKALKDLSESQG
-634 EIDAQEFTA
+634 EIDAQKITT
-643 LSSENS
+643 LS
-649 DCVWNTS
+649 DCEWNTS
-656 SRYIRPRIFC
+656 SRCIRPRIFC

-717 LESASKEELS
+717 LESASQEELS
-727 IIDLAIEDEESNE
+727 LIDLAIEDEENNE
-740 YGVDWTSKFGIN
+740 HGVDWTSKLGIN

-759 RKNSPTKK
+759 RKNSPTTK
-767 IQHALSLGGLFSDTS
+767 IQHALSPGGLFSDTS
-782 HMLDMSTIKWLQ
+782 HMLDFSTIRWLQ
-794 RKSRSKAKP
+794 RKSRSKTKP
-803 SSTSSFTSR
+803 IPISSFTPR
-812 EHLEVKVDGKSGEKL
+812 EHLEVKVDGKLGESL
-827 DPQAGRREERIIQYS
+827 DSQVRRKEEKIIQYS

-847 NSKPSGDQG
+847 NPKPSGEQG
-856 QELATEPKS
+856 QELATLAISK
-865 EDSDDTCN
+865 DLDNTCN
-873 KIANRSHLDSAI
+873 KLANRSNPDSAI

-891 EIEDSERTIERN
+891 EIRNSERAIGRN
-903 GVAFC
+903 GVSFC
-908 ENPRSS
+908 ENPCSS
-914 SFTGPHGHEHPEI
+914 SFTGAHGEEHPEI
-927 TVKLGLAF
+927 TVKFGSAL
-935 DGNITNNSSM
+935 DGNITNSSSK
-945 VNGDSAEQTSVTR
+945 VNEDTANITSEIR
-958 EDQGHSMTSNNN
+958 EPQGHSMTGNNN
-970 GSNSSSHV
+970 GSCSGSGV
-978 VVSQTMLA
+978 VLSQTMLVCC
-986 STGDNH
+986 TGDNH
-992 DGPIKL
+992 DGPRKL
-998 SGEHVCSYVSVR
+998 SGEYVCTDVSVR
-1010 GVDEAVEMSDREFEE
+1010 DVQEAVEMSDQEFEE
-1025 PRSTVINIE
+1025 PRSIVTNIE
-1034 EEQQSQMVQ
+1034 DEQSSQMVQ
-1043 PTKREAVP
+1043 PTTREAVS

-1058 GEEAMCTRENL
+1058 GAEAVCTRENL
-1069 CSEDIMHTV
+1069 CSENILHTD
-1078 HQQEETHSSAQLGTE
+1078 HSSAQVGME
-1093 VAETNVAS
+1093 VPETNMAS
-1101 ENIVVDMIHD
+1101 EDIVVDISLD
-1111 DETLAS
+1111 AEPLGS
-1117 RDILSSRNGD
+1117 SDILCSSNGD
-1127 QASSNGLQAPDNE
+1127 QASSNELQVPDDE
-1140 PSMEREVASSENTE
+1140 LTMESEVSSSENKE
-1154 VIEAPISNMVE
+1154 VIKTPNSMGE
-1165 AKKKRKME
+1165 AKKKWKIE
-1173 SVSETNDNPESSI
+1173 SESEANDNPETKN
-1186 GFIRSPCEGLR
+1186 GFIKSPCEGLR
-1197 ARGRRKATC
+1197 SRGKRKAIC
-1206 ETSSNIAELSDE
+1206 ETSSNLTETSDE
-1218 EKKPT
+1218 EKKLT

-1229 TPKTRSGSHHREVST
+1229 TPKARSGSHHQQEIST
-1244 TTDHNRCYLEGCKMT
+1244 TTDHHRCYLEGCKMT
-1259 FKNKADLEAH
+1259 FETKAKLQTH

-1290 LHQRVHNDERP
+1290 HHQRVHNDDRP
-1301 FLCSWKGCSMT
+1301 FACSWKGCSKA

-1319 TEHLRLHTGERPYT
+1319 TEHLRLHTGERPYV
-1333 CKVDGCGLSF
+1333 CKIEECGLSF

-1352 RRKSG
+1352 RRKTG

>member
-1 MGNVEIPHWLK
+1 MGDVEIPNWLK

-32 YISKIEKEAGAF
+32 YISKIEKEASAF

-83 VCHEDRAVFTTRQQ
+83 VCQEDRAVFTTRQQ

-148 GTVKEVSPVVVEAL
+148 GTTKEVPPVVVEAL

-202 RGSYQ
+202 RGFYQ
-207 RKAEISDESRVES
+207 RKAEVSEDSGVEN
-220 GTDRNFSQPPSCKN
+220 GTNSQEPTCKN
-234 GDTTLPE
+234 GEKTLPE

-246 HASPS
+246 LASPS
-251 KISQDL
+251 LLSQDP
-257 SKQKKM
+257 SKQKNM
-263 DIVDGMEG
+263 DIVDEMEG
-271 TSGWKLSNSS
+271 TAGWKLSNSS
-281 WNLQTI
+281 WNLQMI

-343 AVPADYAFEFEEV
+343 AVPGDYAFDFEEV

-361 YGRNTDQLAALTQL
+361 YGRNIDQLAALTQL
-375 GEKTTLVSPEMIVA
+375 GEKTTLVSPEMIIA

-463 MSFVSR
+463 I

-507 KNLSVLLRE
+507 KNLSVLHRE
-516 PGIRLVMWD
+516 PGFRLVMWD
-525 PDLLPRHSAL
+525 PDLLPRHSVHGL
-535 ALAAAGGPAASLPAE
+535 VTVGGAAVSSPAE
-550 AKNELED
+550 GKNELEEK
-557 GHSVMQNK
+557 NK

-573 LSLFMEKLNDV
+573 LSLFMEKLKDV

-589 DGQLNDF
+589 DGLLNDF

-614 FMCVVQ
+614 FMSVVQ
-620 PSKNALQDLSERKG
+620 PSENALNDLSERRG
-634 EIDAQEFTA
+634 EIDGQEITA
-643 LSSENS
+643 LLSEKS
-649 DCVWNTS
+649 DCEWNMS

-671 ELQRLLQSRGGLKFL
+671 ELQRLLESRGGLKFL
-686 VICHKDFQKFKAH
+686 VICHKDFQKFKAY

-712 YDDVL
+712 YDDIL

-727 IIDLAIEDEESNE
+727 LIDLAIEDEENNE
-740 YGVDWTSKFGIN
+740 HGVDWTSKLGIN

-759 RKNSPTKK
+759 RKNSPSTK
-767 IQHALSLGGLFSDTS
+767 IQHALSLGGLFSDTN

-803 SSTSSFTSR
+803 SCTSSFTPR
-812 EHLEVKVDGKSGEKL
+812 EHLEVKVDRKLGEKEKVES
-827 DPQAGRREERIIQYS
+827 QAGRKEEKIIQYS

-847 NSKPSGDQG
+847 KPKPSEERS
-856 QELATEPKS
+856 QELTISAKS
-865 EDSDDTCN
+865 EDFENTCN
-873 KIANRSHLDSAI
+873 TLAKRSHHHGAM
-885 HSEMNN
+885 HSDMNN
-891 EIEDSERTIERN
+891 EIGDFGRN
-903 GVAFC
+903 GVSFS
-908 ENPRSS
+908 ENHCSS
-914 SFTGPHGHEHPEI
+914 PFTGARGQEHPKI
-927 TVKLGLAF
+927 IIKFGSALH
-935 DGNITNNSSM
+935 GNITSSSSL
-945 VNGDSAEQTSVTR
+945 VNGISADLTSVTR
-958 EDQGHSMTSNNN
+958 EHQGHSMTSNNN
-970 GSNSSSHV
+970 GSNSS
-978 VVSQTMLA
+978 
-986 STGDNH
+986 NH

-998 SGEHVCSYVSVR
+998 SGEHVSDVSVR
-1010 GVDEAVEMSDREFEE
+1010 DVDEAVEMSDQEFEE
-1025 PRSTVINIE
+1025 LRSTVTNIE
-1034 EEQQSQMVQ
+1034 EEQQSEMVR
-1043 PTKREAVP
+1043 PTAL
-1051 GDHTQVE
+1051 QVE
-1058 GEEAMCTRENL
+1058 GEESMCTREIL
-1069 CSEDIMHTV
+1069 SSEDIMHTEQ
-1078 HQQEETHSSAQLGTE
+1078 QQEQTQLGLE
-1093 VAETNVAS
+1093 VPETDIAS

-1111 DETLAS
+1111 DEPLAT
-1117 RDILSSRNGD
+1117 RDILSSSNGD
-1127 QASSNGLQAPDNE
+1127 QASSNGLQALDNE
-1140 PSMEREVASSENTE
+1140 LSMESEVASSENTE
-1154 VIEAPISNMVE
+1154 VIEASPNSIMRE
-1165 AKKKRKME
+1165 ANKKRRIE
-1173 SVSETNDNPESSI
+1173 SESETNDNPDGSI

-1197 ARGRRKATC
+1197 SRGRRRVTREASVSLT
-1206 ETSSNIAELSDE
+1206 ETSDE
-1218 EKKPT
+1218 EKKPA
-1223 AKRLKK
+1223 AKRFKK
-1229 TPKTRSGSHHREVST
+1229 TPKTRSGSHHQEDST
-1244 TTDHNRCYLEGCKMT
+1244 TSHHNRCNLEGCKMT
-1259 FKNKADLEAH
+1259 FKSKAELQAH
-1269 KRNRCTHE
+1269 QRNRCAHE

-1290 LHQRVHNDERP
+1290 LHQRVHNDDRP
-1301 FLCSWKGCSMT
+1301 FVCSWKGCSMT
-1312 FKWQWAR
+1312 FKWPWAR
-1319 TEHLRLHTGERPYT
+1319 TEHLRLHTGERPYK
-1333 CKVDGCGLSF
+1333 CKVDGCGMSF

-1352 RRKSG
+1352 RRKKG

>member
-1 MGNVEIPHWLK
+1 MGNVEIPNWLK
-12 ALPLAPVFRPTDTE
+12 VLPLAPVFRPTDTE

-32 YISKIEKEAGAF
+32 YISKIEKEASAF

-64 LNKSLLRCPELASD
+64 LNKSLLKCPELVSD

-83 VCHEDRAVFTTRQQ
+83 VCQEDRAVFTTRQQ
-97 ELGQA
+97 ELGQT
-102 VKRKKGGE
+102 VKRTKGE
-110 SSKSNSQRS
+110 RSKSNPQRS

-124 WQSGGVYTLEQFESK
+124 WQSGGVYTLEQFENK

-162 FWKAALEKPIYIE
+162 FWKAASEKPIYIE
-175 YANDVPGSAFGEPE
+175 YANDVPGSAFGQPE

-202 RGSYQ
+202 RGFYQ
-207 RKAEISDESRVES
+207 RKTEINNES
-220 GTDRNFSQPPSCKN
+220 N
-234 GDTTLPE
+234 
-241 VAKAS
+241 
-246 HASPS
+246 
-251 KISQDL
+251 SQDL
-257 SKQKKM
+257 LGKNGENSSPKVEKAPLASTSLSSQDSPKQKNM
-263 DIVDGMEG
+263 DIVDEMEG
-271 TSGWKLSNSS
+271 TAGWKLSNSS
-281 WNLQTI
+281 WNLQMI

-343 AVPADYAFEFEEV
+343 AVPADYALDFEEV

-361 YGRNTDQLAALTQL
+361 YGRSIDQLAALTQL

-389 SDIPCCRLVQNPGEF
+389 SGIPCCRLVQNPGEF

-430 PQWLNVAK
+430 PRWLNVAK

-497 AFVEDILNEN
+497 AFVEDILSEN
-507 KNLSVLLRE
+507 RNLSVLLQE
-516 PGIRLVMWD
+516 PGFRLVMWD
-525 PDLLPRHSAL
+525 PDLLLRHSAL
-535 ALAAAGGPAASLPAE
+535 DVAAAGDAVVSSPAV
-550 AKNELED
+550 AKNELEKC
-557 GHSVMQNK
+557 HSEMQNK

-589 DGQLNDF
+589 DGLLNDF

-614 FMCVVQ
+614 FMSVVQ
-620 PSKNALQDLSERKG
+620 PSEKALKDLSERQG
-634 EIDAQEFTA
+634 EIDAQKITT
-643 LSSENS
+643 LSSGKS
-649 DCVWNTS
+649 DCEWNTS
-656 SRYIRPRIFC
+656 SRHVRPRIFC

-699 AAIVAEEVKVPFS
+699 AAIAAEEVKVPFS

-717 LESASKEELS
+717 LESASQEELS
-727 IIDLAIEDEESNE
+727 LIDLAIEDEENNKHS
-740 YGVDWTSKFGIN
+740 VDWSSKLGIN

-759 RKNSPTKK
+759 RKNSPTTK

-782 HMLDMSTIKWLQ
+782 HMLDISTIKWLQ

-803 SSTSSFTSR
+803 SSTSCFTPR
-812 EHLEVKVDGKSGEKL
+812 EHLEVKVDGKLGENL
-827 DPQAGRREERIIQYS
+827 DSQIRRKEEKIIQYS

-847 NSKPSGDQG
+847 NPSAKSKDF
-856 QELATEPKS
+856 
-865 EDSDDTCN
+865 DN
-873 KIANRSHLDSAI
+873 KLANRSHLVSAT
-885 HSEMNN
+885 HFEMNN
-891 EIEDSERTIERN
+891 EIGDSEKAIGRN
-903 GVAFC
+903 GL
-908 ENPRSS
+908 SS
-914 SFTGPHGHEHPEI
+914 EI
-927 TVKLGLAF
+927 TVKF
-935 DGNITNNSSM
+935 DSCM
-945 VNGDSAEQTSVTR
+945 VNGDSADLTSVSR
-958 EDQGHSMTSNNN
+958 EHQGHTMTNNDN
-970 GSNSSSHV
+970 GSNSS
-978 VVSQTMLA
+978 
-986 STGDNH
+986 DNH
-992 DGPIKL
+992 DGPRKL
-998 SGEHVCSYVSVR
+998 SGEHVCGDVTVCD
-1010 GVDEAVEMSDREFEE
+1010 VQEAVEMSDQELEE
-1025 PRSTVINIE
+1025 PRSTVTNVE
-1034 EEQQSQMVQ
+1034 DEQQSQMVQ
-1043 PTKREAVP
+1043 PTKREAVS
-1051 GDHTQVE
+1051 GDHAQVE
-1058 GEEAMCTRENL
+1058 GAEAVCTRENL
-1069 CSEDIMHTV
+1069 CSGNILLTEN
-1078 HQQEETHSSAQLGTE
+1078 SSAQVGME
-1093 VAETNVAS
+1093 VLEPT
-1101 ENIVVDMIHD
+1101 IVVDMIHD
-1111 DETLAS
+1111 GEPLAS
-1117 RDILSSRNGD
+1117 SDILSASNGD
-1127 QASSNGLQAPDNE
+1127 QASSNGLQAPDD
-1140 PSMEREVASSENTE
+1140 EVNLESEISSSENTE
-1154 VIEAPISNMVE
+1154 VLKTPNSMGK
-1165 AKKKRKME
+1165 AKKKRKIE
-1173 SVSETNDNPESSI
+1173 SETETNDNPESSI
-1186 GFIRSPCEGLR
+1186 GFMRSPCEGLR
-1197 ARGRRKATC
+1197 SRGKRKATC
-1206 ETSSNIAELSDE
+1206 ETSFRIDETSEE

-1229 TPKTRSGSHHREVST
+1229 TPKACSGSHHQEVPT
-1244 TTDHNRCYLEGCKMT
+1244 TTHDDRCYLEGCKMT
-1259 FKNKADLEAH
+1259 FESKAKLQAH

-1301 FLCSWKGCSMT
+1301 FECSWKGCSMT

-1319 TEHLRLHTGERPYT
+1319 TEHLRLHTGERPYK

-1352 RRKSG
+1352 RRKTG